1 MQPPRH
7 TDYTYT
13 FTQGPYTY
21 FITVFYFFYLK
32 KPMWDLESAERPL
45 ISRFR
50 CWNGSN
56 RSSAVLFV
64 YPMPEK
70 KELGNASTL
79 GHVVPYTNRVN
90 VRKEMSSITIGAIWS
105 WGPTS
110 KYGVAICL
118 EWPVPL
124 SIRVIFYFAG
134 MAKLKSRFLLRL
146 EVSKSF

>member
-1 MQPPRH
+1 MTRWSRGIVKLTRWTYKTYLRWPKRELESAESPLTCVAQLIKCNRLGIQIIPILLPKVTIH
-7 TDYTYT
+7 TLSRCL
-13 FTQGPYTY
+13 
-21 FITVFYFFYLK
+21 FFYLRWPK
-32 KPMWDLESAERPL
+32 RDLDSAERPL

-105 WGPTS
+105 
-110 KYGVAICL
+110 
-118 EWPVPL
+118 
-124 SIRVIFYFAG
+124 
-134 MAKLKSRFLLRL
+134 
-146 EVSKSF
+146 